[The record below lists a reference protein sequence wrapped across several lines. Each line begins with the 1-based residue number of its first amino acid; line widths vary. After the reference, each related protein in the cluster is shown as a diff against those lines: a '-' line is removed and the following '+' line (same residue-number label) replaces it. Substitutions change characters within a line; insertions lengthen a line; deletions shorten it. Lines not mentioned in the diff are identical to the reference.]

1 MAATGVIKA
10 MDKKTS
16 IEGKIT
22 KLAVKDSKK

>member
-16 IEGKIT
+16 IKGNDT